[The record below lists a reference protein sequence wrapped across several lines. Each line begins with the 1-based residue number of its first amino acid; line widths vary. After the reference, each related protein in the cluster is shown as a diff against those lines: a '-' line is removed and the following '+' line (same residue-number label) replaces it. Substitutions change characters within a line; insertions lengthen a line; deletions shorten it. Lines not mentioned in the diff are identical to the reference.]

1 MNCMKISIL
10 ISLLCLQNPSHA
22 QVVRIPDPNFKQRII
37 ALGYD
42 TNGDNQVQITEAQ
55 AVTKLS
61 VDNLGIVNLE
71 GISHFINL
79 EELNC
84 YNNKLSSLDVSK
96 LKKLKSLYAFNNRIE
111 NLNINGLTELE
122 YLYIQDNF
130 FIATLDVLKC
140 LKLSELI
147 FSNNKVKH
155 IDVSGL
161 NKLQKIEGDNNQL
174 EDVRLRK
181 APLLKWISFKNN
193 PVTPT
198 IDIRALTNLEYFN
211 FEGCN
216 LLFINFS
223 GTIKLKEYHW

>member
-1 MNCMKISIL
+1 MKIMIL
-10 ISLLCLQNPSHA
+10 LSLLLLPSLSYS
-22 QVVRIPDPNFKQRII
+22 QVVRIPDQNFKQRVI

-42 TNGDNQVQITEAQ
+42 TNGDNQIQIKEAQ

-130 FIATLDVLKC
+130 FIHSLEVSKC
-140 LKLSELI
+140 SKLEELI
-147 FSNNKVKH
+147 FSNNKVRKL
-155 IDVSGL
+155 DVSGL
-161 NKLQKIEGDNNQL
+161 NKLEKIEGDNNQIEGL
-174 EDVRLRK
+174 NLRK
-181 APLLKWISFKNN
+181 APMLKWISFKSN
-193 PVTPT
+193 PITPT
-198 IDIRALTNLEYFN
+198 IDIRGLTNLEYFN
-211 FEGCN
+211 FEGCY
-216 LLFINFS
+216 LLFVNFS
-223 GTIKLKEYHW
+223 GTVKLKEYHW